1 MNFLIEK
8 YLSNFVEIDASQTK
22 ASIFS
27 GIIKL
32 KNLKIKNEIF
42 ETLNLPYF
50 EVVHGF
56 IGNLTIKLTMP
67 RFYKYPIH
75 VEIER
80 LFVHV
85 KQKNIN
91 KILKEDVIK
100 SMEDYKKKLLLNE
113 EELRKNWEN
122 VDNEE
127 PGIFLQ
133 IINDLQIEIKEVI
146 FHYDDT
152 ISYKKVPFTLGI
164 ILNKIIIKSTNTIQ
178 NDENNNIGS
187 MIKEKIFHSDIKYK
201 IFNIENFSI
210 YLDCFDNINIF
221 NSQILSKIADKRF
234 SSKNLFQ
241 LQSDINDYLSYC
253 MNELN
258 IFSKNKNAHQYILYK
273 MKLSISISINENYL
287 KNKYP
292 QYTATINLPALNIR
306 FNFKQI
312 KTIFK
317 VMAYFNLNNL
327 YENGIAKEYYDK
339 KLDDKEK
346 NDYVEK
352 YIKYY
357 QEKYYKK
364 NENLSFPEELL
375 NIENRLSFDDIHS
388 LRETAYDK
396 LDNLNDY
403 SRIKKKLD
411 IEETKWH
418 KDSSKIE
425 ELNEELRK
433 LEKKKIK
440 IEKSLIKTKDLK
452 EKDNFKER
460 YEELNER
467 ISDINSSMVFRINE
481 IKFIIYENTKKK
493 YDKTWEYKDILV
505 KFIFSSLDLEGKI
518 YQDSILLKMSL
529 DNVIISHEKT
539 KNPNYQKV
547 VFGDIDNRGKVLY
560 MEFEKNPK
568 LEKSDY
574 KFTMTSEK
582 RIHIIYDIHT
592 FNYMNDKIMN
602 VLNTKI
608 NFEEIKDYAKED
620 SVNQYIQSGY
630 VDYFLENFQH
640 FNIDLNID
648 LTSPII
654 LLPLDSFTL
663 DNNKCILLRLGKL
676 QINSDL
682 PPRQEKDKNYKI
694 INDEKLMYD
703 IYKVKLLG
711 TKLSTI
717 TDCVPVNNCVDYKK
731 YETEIIRDF
740 NLIVDCKKL
749 IEIKNPYFDDLV
761 CELVVSKVEMKMN
774 EFQILFI
781 IDYLGNLSK
790 DSKTLFEQNEINKF
804 LENDEA
810 PKDEE
815 KIIEDF
821 QNRQSIRLRNAKNK
835 ITNNENNEIIFERSE
850 EDKSSSLSEDSINN
864 NNAQKEENTLI
875 KDNITENNG
884 NNKNED
890 EKSKEKEKEEKK
902 KEEEEKKEK
911 DKDKENMNEN
921 ENEKKGKPEAFTRIN
936 EIKDSKRTM
945 RIQFVMNEMSL
956 SIKKIHPDLKDENFL
971 TLVQKA
977 FNVDFYMMANN
988 DMLTIMKMNNIY
1000 LYDEDI
1006 DEKKMNYTIEQFQCL
1021 INSSQIIKNN
1031 KMSFV
1036 EMTNLYRIIDGIT
1049 EIDTIFDMNDL
1060 NIIIS
1065 FNTIL
1070 RIYQFMMY
1078 YYDRYNEV
1086 IYEIQHPQQNKG
1098 NGNFESFSLSSN
1110 KDIFTKRR
1118 SNKNLTQITNRS
1130 DKNKEKLKAIKNS
1143 NVKKRKSGIHSHIK
1157 KEKINSKITIIY
1169 NMKNTIFK
1177 IPLNAKNPVSPIIS
1191 FSFNLIYNQRMRN
1204 IYTNVLQLPQN
1215 LLIEKIF
1222 EVQNSTM
1229 NLLISKVYLDIEFKN
1244 IESIKSM
1251 YENEKLIS
1259 NFRMSF
1265 YSNSFLYIPTKQSI
1279 TNSDINLEPL
1289 FCKFGVK
1296 QMGKLLEFYNDFNSF
1311 WFDFNNIK
1319 YIPLMKPEYVIDGV
1333 VVIEPKKKRTFR
1345 ECVLRIMIAIQIRKG
1360 YKMQLKYIKA
1370 KYKKKNKLKVE
1381 NISDFNNHYN
1391 MNLKFNKIIMTFF
1404 DNFSD
1409 EKRLLLN
1416 VNISQMFMRSISN
1429 TVVKDKNNILTII
1442 YEMISGKDLPFEQY
1456 IVDTLANYMEI
1467 KFNLEINYFNL
1478 IINEFEPL
1486 MEKIAINY
1494 ATMQICPFSRK
1505 KTILNIDD
1513 IINFNISSNAIKV
1526 VNLFLLRYYQKET
1539 EKKSKS
1545 KLAKVSLF
1553 RNDRIRK
1560 TTVKNDTTS
1569 KDKRREISLLLINYT
1584 ELEIQIKF
1592 ESISQRYTLSPKKT
1606 LSFTKSDLSS
1616 DKNKTS
1622 YCTKL
1627 KAKILNKA
1635 EINDINFGRNNTRQ
1649 YKLKVDQNNKD
1660 YTLYLS
1666 IKVNT
1671 SGLIKQV
1678 HFCPSITICNDTNY
1692 KEIEIY
1698 IKDPKIKNN
1707 SLIIQQNE
1715 KCFVPLTWALSDPP
1729 ASNIYMNI
1737 KHNIEPVKIYEHINN
1752 IIVEPINEEEKI
1764 EKEKRKKEIEMES
1777 KKKNKFWNQNEI
1789 KSLIREC
1796 DNRKDNRTILFFEEN
1811 KRIYFSLDYY
1821 YVQSKE
1827 IKKILE
1833 EREKDMDSIN
1843 IEDTMTTHDE
1853 YTNVYHYDYL
1863 VYIRPYA
1870 TFHNQLPFN
1879 LIYTHGNSIE
1889 KTIKTFNKSLLYNC
1903 LSDEKQQIRI
1913 TFYYNGDKYRSPYFN
1928 ISKITSI
1935 NSIELLN
1942 YDKPE
1947 SPNLSCCIL
1956 KSTRIMDFKEN
1967 FNYDVKLI
1975 EFSTS
1980 SYQYTFFFKYL
1991 IMNKMPNSLWVKPFQ
2006 TNKNIKTIETE
2017 LKSGQLVVLNYNLGD
2032 NKYIIRE
2039 GNSRWSKPFNL
2050 QRLIGSIELDS
2061 EIENEEKN
2069 IVNTIDVSSV
2079 LTFGKNYD
2087 NSRIVIFQQQ
2097 FIIHNMLQFDIYYRQ
2112 ENDKEKTNH
2121 FLKKETFES
2130 VYRAKEKKIFRLGLF
2145 DANCGEFKYSSPFD
2159 IGILKAVDLL
2169 IKINELDKDKYDSH
2183 YVYTNVEGNYYVIVR
2198 IESHIFEDG
2207 LIYLR
2212 LTNPYFPSLKIE
2224 NETDTSI
2231 KIYESKNDDKPLIVG
2246 NNLPKGFPYVWKNTF
2261 EEKSALILE
2270 IYGIERNFSFSNYEK
2285 QSFEIDFEDD
2295 SKETKSK
2302 GAESSKSYESS
2313 NKKTCKYIT
2322 LSVYCI
2328 NKSFTRCLKIV
2339 ETENIKQ
2346 SIEPKNA
2353 EFNLFTKNNNKII
2366 SKSFDLNIKGV
2377 GFSII
2382 NEAIIELFYIS
2393 FYAIRFKYLSNLLI
2407 SENNTLSENV
2417 ENFELHLDNFQIDY
2431 CLHDSSKYIIAPKKQ
2446 IIPAKEG
2453 YNIKNTNEKKEK
2465 NILNENIKEKEDDDS
2480 KKNEKDEKDKKEITS
2495 FFQVL
2500 ITKQFTQDLK
2510 SMAEYTVYRQIDLMI
2525 QEFVC
2530 KIDQYTLANLLNI
2543 INEFMKLLDFTEKLE
2558 KESMKEDIKLLNEK
2572 TSERIKNSI
2581 KNRNSSKVL
2590 INYLLLSSMKIHL
2603 TIRLNLSELYTSGFP
2618 KIITRVLG
2626 SIGNSL
2632 ARFTDIPLVFTEKGF
2647 HNIYTSLYDIF
2658 WIIIEEYK
2666 HKGTK
2671 QILKIIGSSD
2681 LIGNPIK
2688 FLEGIGTGFYELVN
2702 EPRKRFVQGTLEFS
2716 KGIAI
2721 GLGKFLSGIIGGT
2734 FGVVESITG
2743 TLYSATQS
2751 LMGREH
2757 ENFVDEEE
2765 GPNNIASGLVQGL
2778 YGGFKELANGITGVV
2793 LHPINETKKNGV
2805 KGFFK
2810 GVGKGFIGLAIS
2822 PFSAVFKIVNSF
2834 FAGTKN
2840 TINFVMG
2847 NQKSKIK
2854 RFRHP
2859 RVLLGGIEPLRPYE
2873 YEKADAK
2880 QALFKFMKIDAN
2892 QIYSYYFYCAN
2903 KGFEKELSLFIKT
2916 DKMIAILYQARNII
2930 FSEKL
2935 KNIKKCEIHFI
2946 DGAYVVRF
2954 LRRKGASIG
2963 FKVIKE
2969 CFAMV
2974 CKIYDLLIK
2983 EPDRKILLD
2992 KTSEAESDE
3001 EKEKHIIL
3009 EVNEDNN
3016 NQSKESQENHAIK
3029 KYFKI
3034 NTINNFYNI
3043 NNINNIQNIY
3053 NNNYNDNKR
3062 ISRNPKKTE
3071 DEETVVNDNSLYFSE
3086 SIENLSEDFNE
3097 IRKKLK
3103 SRQKKYSDNSS
3114 IKSYS
3119 NEHNSKDKFFKFS
3132 ESSNSK
3138 K

>member
-1 MNFLIEK
+1 MTSTLMNFIIEK

-42 ETLNLPYF
+42 ETINLPYF

-75 VEIER
+75 VEIEK
-80 LFVHV
+80 LFIHV

-133 IINDLQIEIKEVI
+133 IINDLQIEIKEVV
-146 FHYDDT
+146 FHYEDT
-152 ISYKKVPFTLGI
+152 ISYKRVPFTLGI
-164 ILNKIIIKSTNTIQ
+164 ILHNIIIKSSNK
-178 NDENNNIGS
+178 NDENKNLGS
-187 MIKEKIFHSDIKYK
+187 KITEKIFYSDIKYK
-201 IFNIENFSI
+201 IFNIENLSI
-210 YLDCFDNINIF
+210 FLDCFDNISIF
-221 NSQILSKIADKRF
+221 NSQILSKIAEKRL
-234 SSKNLFQ
+234 SSKNL
-241 LQSDINDYLSYC
+241 LVNTNDINEYLSYC
-253 MNELN
+253 MSELN

-273 MKLSISISINENYL
+273 MKLNITISINENYL
-287 KNKYP
+287 KNKLP
-292 QYTATINLPALNIR
+292 QYTATISLPALNIR

-327 YENGIAKEYYDK
+327 YESGIAKEYYKK
-339 KLDDKEK
+339 KLNDKEK

-364 NENLSFPEELL
+364 NENLNFPEELL
-375 NIENRLSFDDIHS
+375 QIENGLSFDDIHS

-396 LDNLNDY
+396 LDNINDY
-403 SRIKKKLD
+403 FRIKKELD
-411 IEETKWH
+411 SEENKWS
-418 KDSSKIE
+418 KDLTKIE
-425 ELNEELRK
+425 ELNEELKK

-440 IEKSLIKTKDLK
+440 IEKSLIKAKDLNL
-452 EKDNFKER
+452 KDNFKER

-467 ISDINSSMVFRINE
+467 ISDINSSVVFSINE
-481 IKFIIYENTKKK
+481 IKFIIYENTKKIN
-493 YDKTWEYKDILV
+493 DKTWEYKDILV
-505 KFIFSSLDLEGKI
+505 KFIFSSLDFEGKI
-518 YQDSILLKMSL
+518 YQDSILVTMSL

-539 KNPNYQKV
+539 KNPNYQKI

-582 RIHIIYDIHT
+582 RIHIIYDIHI

-620 SVNQYIQSGY
+620 SVNLYIQSGY

-654 LLPLDSFTL
+654 LLPLDPFSL

-682 PPRQEKDKNYKI
+682 PPRQEKDKDYKI
-694 INDEKLMYD
+694 IKNESLMYD

-717 TDCVPVNNCVDYKK
+717 TDCVAVNNCVDYKK

-740 NLIVDCKKL
+740 NLYVDCKKL
-749 IEIKNPYFDDLV
+749 IEIKNPNFDDLV
-761 CELVVSKVEMKMN
+761 CELDVSKVEMKMN

-790 DSKTLFEQNEINKF
+790 DSKTLFGENEINKF
-804 LENDEA
+804 LEKDEA

-815 KIIEDF
+815 KIIQDF
-821 QNRQSIRLRNAKNK
+821 KNRQSVAFKNK
-835 ITNNENNEIIFERSE
+835 NDINENVDNEIIFERSE
-850 EDKSSSLSEDSINN
+850 EDNNSSNLSDETKFN
-864 NNAQKEENTLI
+864 NNAK
-875 KDNITENNG
+875 KDDNILNNDIKNENND
-884 NNKNED
+884 NNKNEEENSKD
-890 EKSKEKEKEEKK
+890 KIKKEKD
-902 KEEEEKKEK
+902 EEEKKE
-911 DKDKENMNEN
+911 DKEKDE
-921 ENEKKGKPEAFTRIN
+921 ESEKKRKPEAFVRIN
-936 EIKDSKRTM
+936 EIKNNKRTM

-977 FNVDFYMMANN
+977 FNVDFYMMGNN
-988 DMLTIMKMNNIY
+988 DMLTILKMNNIY

-1006 DEKKMNYTIEQFQCL
+1006 DEKKKSYTTEQFKCL

-1031 KMSFV
+1031 KMCFI

-1065 FNTIL
+1065 FNSLL

-1086 IYEIQHPQQNKG
+1086 IYEIQHPQQKKV
-1098 NGNFESFSLSSN
+1098 NGNLESFSLSSN
-1110 KDIFTKRR
+1110 KEIFTKRR
-1118 SNKNLTQITNRS
+1118 SNKNLTQITSRS
-1130 DKNKEKLKAIKNS
+1130 DKNKDKFKKIEKS
-1143 NVKKRKSGIHSHIK
+1143 KKRKSGIHSHIK
-1157 KEKINSKITIIY
+1157 KEKINSKITIVY

-1177 IPLNAKNPVSPIIS
+1177 IPLNAKNPVTPIIS

-1215 LLIEKIF
+1215 LLIEKIY
-1222 EVQNSTM
+1222 VTQDSTM

-1244 IESIKSM
+1244 IESIKRV

-1265 YSNSFLYIPTKQSI
+1265 YSNSYLFIPKKQSI

-1311 WFDFNNIK
+1311 WFDYNNIK
-1319 YIPLMKPEYVIDGV
+1319 YIPLMKPEYINDGV
-1333 VVIEPKKKRTFR
+1333 VIIGPRKKRTFR

-1370 KYKKKNKLKVE
+1370 KYKKKIKLKVE
-1381 NISDFNNHYN
+1381 NISDFNNHYD
-1391 MNLKFNKIIMTFF
+1391 MNLTFNKIIMTFF

-1416 VNISQMFMRSISN
+1416 VNISQMAMRSISN
-1429 TVVKDKNNILTII
+1429 TVIKDKNNALKLIH
-1442 YEMISGKDLPFEQY
+1442 EMITGEDLSINEY
-1456 IVDTLANYMEI
+1456 KIDTLTNYMEI
-1467 KFNLEINYFNL
+1467 KLNLEINYFNL

-1486 MEKIAINY
+1486 MEKIAIKY
-1494 ATMQICPFSRK
+1494 SSMQICPFSRTK
-1505 KTILNIDD
+1505 NALNIDD

-1539 EKKSKS
+1539 ERKAKS
-1545 KLAKVSLF
+1545 KLRKNSLF
-1553 RNDRIRK
+1553 RDNRIRK
-1560 TTVKNDTTS
+1560 TTVKNDPNII
-1569 KDKRREISLLLINYT
+1569 DKTREISLLLINYT
-1584 ELEIQIKF
+1584 ELEIRIKF
-1592 ESISQRYTLSPKKT
+1592 ESKSQRYVLAPKGR
-1606 LSFTKSDLSS
+1606 LSFYKADLSS
-1616 DKNKTS
+1616 DKNQTS

-1627 KAKILNKA
+1627 KAKILGKA

-1649 YKLKVDQNNKD
+1649 YKLRVEQNNKD
-1660 YTLYLS
+1660 YTLFLS

-1678 HFCPSITICNDTNY
+1678 HFCPSISICNDTNY

-1698 IKDPKIKNN
+1698 IKDPNIKNN

-1729 ASNIYMNI
+1729 TSNIYMNI

-1752 IIVEPINEEEKI
+1752 IIVEPIDEEERI
-1764 EKEKRKKEIEMES
+1764 EKEKRKKEIEMET
-1777 KKKNKFWNQNEI
+1777 KNNKDKFWNQNEI

-1821 YVQSKE
+1821 FVQSKE

-1833 EREKDMDSIN
+1833 EREKEMESTN
-1843 IEDTMTTHDE
+1843 LEDTMTTHEE

-1928 ISKITSI
+1928 ISQITSI
-1935 NSIELLN
+1935 SSIELLN

-1956 KSTRIMDFKEN
+1956 KSTRIVDFKEN

-1975 EFSTS
+1975 EFATS

-1991 IMNKMPNSLWVKPFQ
+1991 IMNKMPNSLWVKPFK
-2006 TNKNIKTIETE
+2006 TNKKIKAIETE
-2017 LKSGQLVVLNYNLGD
+2017 LKSDQLVVLNYNLGD

-2039 GNSRWSKPFNL
+2039 GNSKWSKPFNL
-2050 QRLIGSIELDS
+2050 QRLMGSIELDT
-2061 EIENEEKN
+2061 EIEKEEKN

-2097 FIIHNMLQFDIYYRQ
+2097 FIIHNMMKFDIYYRQ

-2121 FLKKETFES
+2121 FLKREAFES

-2145 DANCGEFKYSSPFD
+2145 DINCGEFKYSSPFD

-2183 YVYTNVEGNYYVIVR
+2183 YVYTNIEGSYFVIVR
-2198 IESHIFEDG
+2198 IESHIFDDG

-2224 NETDTSI
+2224 NETETFI
-2231 KIYESKNDDKPLIVG
+2231 KIYESKNDDKPLIVD
-2246 NNLPKGFPYVWKNTF
+2246 NNLSKGFPYVWKNTF
-2261 EEKSALILE
+2261 EEKSTLILE
-2270 IYGIERNFSFSNYEK
+2270 IYGIKKNFSFSKYDKE
-2285 QSFEIDFEDD
+2285 SFEIDFEDD

-2313 NKKTCKYIT
+2313 NKKTCKYISF
-2322 LSVYCI
+2322 SVYSK
-2328 NKSFTRCLKIV
+2328 NKSLTRCLKII

-2346 SIEPKNA
+2346 SIEPKKA
-2353 EFNLFTKNNNKII
+2353 EFYLFQKNNNKIK
-2366 SKSFDLNIKGV
+2366 SKSFNFQIEGV

-2393 FYAIRFKYLSNLLI
+2393 FYNIKFKYLSNLII
-2407 SENNTLSENV
+2407 SENNTLSENN
-2417 ENFELHLDNFQIDY
+2417 ENFLLRLHNFQIDY
-2431 CLHDSSKYIIAPKKQ
+2431 CLHDSSKYIIAPRKQ
-2446 IIPAKEG
+2446 IIPTKDGYQGRNITLEANKKDRKVTNINENKEG
-2453 YNIKNTNEKKEK
+2453 TGENNDKES
-2465 NILNENIKEKEDDDS
+2465 ET
-2480 KKNEKDEKDKKEITS
+2480 EITP
-2495 FFQVL
+2495 FIQFL
-2500 ITKQFTQDLK
+2500 ITKIFTQDLK
-2510 SMAEYTVYRQIDLMI
+2510 TMAESIVYTQFDLTI
-2525 QEFVC
+2525 QEFAC

-2543 INEFMKLLDFTEKLE
+2543 INEFMKLLDFTQKLE

-2572 TSERIKNSI
+2572 TSDRIKNSI
-2581 KNRNSSKVL
+2581 KNKNTSKVL
-2590 INYLLLSSMKIHL
+2590 INYLFLSSLKINL

-2632 ARFTDIPLVFTEKGF
+2632 TRFTDIPLVFTEKGF
-2647 HNIYTSLYDIF
+2647 ENIYTSLYDIF

-2681 LIGNPIK
+2681 LIGNPVK
-2688 FLEGIGTGFYELVN
+2688 LLDGIGTGFYELVN
-2702 EPRKRFVQGTLEFS
+2702 EPRKGFVQGPLQFG
-2716 KGIAI
+2716 KGIAK

-2765 GPNNIASGLVQGL
+2765 GPNNIASGAVQGL

-2793 LHPINETKKNGV
+2793 MHPINETKKNGV

-2810 GVGKGFIGLAIS
+2810 GLGKGFIGLAIS
-2822 PFSAVFKIVNSF
+2822 PFAALLKIANSF
-2834 FAGTKN
+2834 VAGTKN
-2840 TINFVMG
+2840 TINLVLG
-2847 NQKSKIK
+2847 NHKIKIK

-2859 RVLLGGIEPLRPYE
+2859 RVLLGGIEPLRSYE
-2873 YEKADAK
+2873 YEKANAK
-2880 QALFKFMKIDAN
+2880 AALFRFMKIDSN
-2892 QIYSYYFYCAN
+2892 QIYSHYFICAN
-2903 KGFEKELSLFIKT
+2903 KGFEKGLCLFIKT
-2916 DKMIAILYQARNII
+2916 NKMIVILYEFRKII

-2946 DGAYVVRF
+2946 NGAYVVRL
-2954 LRRKGASIG
+2954 LRRKGSSIG

-2974 CKIYDLLIK
+2974 CKIYDLLAK
-2983 EPDRKILLD
+2983 EPDKKLFPD
-2992 KTSEAESDE
+2992 KPSEVESNE
-3001 EKEKHIIL
+3001 EDQKDIII
-3009 EVNEDNN
+3009 EVDEDNN
-3016 NQSKESQENHAIK
+3016 SQSKESKENGKIN
-3029 KYFKI
+3029 KYYKI

-3053 NNNYNDNKR
+3053 SNNYNDKKR
-3062 ISRNPKKTE
+3062 ISINPKKTE

-3097 IRKKLK
+3097 IRKILK
-3103 SRQKKYSDNSS
+3103 SRKKKYNDNNS

-3132 ESSNSK
+3132 ESNSSK
-3138 K
+3138 KS